1 MFHIKKIVISG
12 SGVKP
17 AAVEFKPGLNI
28 IYGESNTGKSYVAD
42 CIDYMFG
49 AKDIRISPD
58 TGYEKITMSIVVDG
72 ITMTMEREIG
82 TNDIEVSGA
91 PFPIENGTYKRK
103 NAKMVI
109 GDVWFKLMGIPDGQK
124 VISNANYKPSSLT
137 LLSIRHLFYI
147 NENTVD
153 KENSIILPERGYNE
167 TAAKTALLYLATGSN
182 FLDEHQYV
190 DPKIQKGKKEAL
202 SIFVDRR
209 LKALGDRQKE
219 LAENKP
225 ELTPSDLEKKI
236 SEVLEEIESTDSEL
250 SELVERSK
258 ELATTV
264 YELNEDI
271 AEDKVLLNR
280 YDALMSQY
288 KADIK
293 RLNFIAEG
301 DEHGD
306 DLPENMRC
314 PFCDGEIKK
323 DKEETCAAA
332 AYAEVERIVSQITDL
347 QEAIDALQEEYES
360 ASQKREEA
368 SKEKS
373 EVLQKIKSDLRP
385 RLKQLRDDLA
395 DYTFSLQ
402 TYKEGDVIKRIAED
416 LRKDFEEYTEEE
428 LGDQA
433 TFNLNAHYDQEFRN
447 AFMQVYSSLLTDFQF
462 DAFNV
467 ASFDLDTFDAN
478 IDGHPKKSYGQGY
491 RAFLN
496 VVMAI
501 TIQEYLERHGTYS
514 PKLLVID
521 SPILSLKERADDIK
535 TSQSMKSSLFQYFV
549 DNQGTRQTIIIENRI
564 PESVNYDNVNLIR
577 FTKDEND
584 GRYGLL
590 YGIK

>member
-1 MFHIKKIVISG
+1 MFYIKKIVITG
-12 SGVKP
+12 SGVQP
-17 AAVEFKPGLNI
+17 AVVDFTPGLNI
-28 IYGESNTGKSYVAD
+28 IYGESNTGKSYIAD

-49 AKDIRISPD
+49 AKEIRISPD
-58 TGYEKITMSIVVDG
+58 TGYDRITLSIVVDG

-82 TNDIEVSGA
+82 SNDIEVSGA
-91 PFPIENGTYKRK
+91 PSPIENGTYKRK

-109 GDVWFKLMGIPDGQK
+109 GDVWLKLMGIPDGQK
-124 VISNANYKPSSLT
+124 IISNANYKPSSLT
-137 LLSIRHLFYI
+137 LLSIRHLFHI
-147 NENTVD
+147 NENAVD
-153 KENSIILPERGYNE
+153 KENSIFLPERGYNE
-167 TAAKTALLYLATGSN
+167 TAAKTALLYLATGDN

-190 DPKIQKGKKEAL
+190 DPKIQRGKKEAL

-219 LAENKP
+219 LAENNP
-225 ELTPSDLEKKI
+225 ELTPSELEKRI
-236 SEVLEEIESTDSEL
+236 SEVLEEIESTDSTL
-250 SELVERSK
+250 SVLVERSK
-258 ELATTV
+258 DLATTI
-264 YELNEDI
+264 YDLNDSI

-301 DEHGD
+301 EAHGD

-314 PFCDGEIKK
+314 PFCNCEIDK
-323 DKEETCAAA
+323 DEAETCSAA
-332 AYAEVERIVSQITDL
+332 AYAEVEKIVSQITDL
-347 QEAIDALQEEYES
+347 QEAIEELQEEYDS
-360 ASQKREEA
+360 ATKAREEA
-368 SKEKS
+368 TKEKA
-373 EVLQKIKSDLRP
+373 EVLQKIKTDLRP

-395 DYTFSLQ
+395 EYTFSLQ
-402 TYKEGDVIKRIAED
+402 TYKERDVIKHIAED
-416 LRKDFEEYTEEE
+416 LRKEYEEYTEEE

-433 TFNLNAHYDQEFRN
+433 TFNLNAHYDQEFRDT
-447 AFMQVYSSLLTDFQF
+447 FMQIYSSLLTDFQF

-467 ASFDLDTFDAN
+467 ASFDLDTFDVN

-501 TIQEYLERHGTYS
+501 AIQEYLERHGAYS

-535 TSQSMKSSLFQYFV
+535 TSQGMKSSLFKYFV
-549 DNQGTRQTIIIENRI
+549 EQQETRQTIIVENRV
-564 PESVNYDNVNLIR
+564 PDSVNYDNVNMIR